1 MNNRMLMASIIPMG
15 LFASSGMAQDM
26 YTFKEHWLAAS
37 LRIETFYNCPVDRSE
52 SITSANVGASTFGE
66 NCWEGDSDEYVSE
79 MSPAAGS
86 VDPTPWASSAS
97 VSSVLYSNPWDRL
110 ASASSA
116 VGLGLSENSLI
127 STVSMNVSRYDS
139 GSHGCP
145 GCEPDGKG
153 QIAASWA
160 AAWASGCSGAID
172 TIRVTPK
179 LNSDSYSNTGYCN
192 TLLGDPGSVDE
203 PEPIA
208 TDLFMGFTA
217 TYLDS
222 SGDVISSETFQGVV
236 FVGEGRPT
244 YIGGHLFGVDTT
256 PPATTTTGARQ
267 WPLPPCPIDTVCFD
281 DDISYEHEFDLIL
294 PAGTYAV
301 EFNGESFTMEGEQN
315 DVNED
320 GAVNYWDRPLFAL
333 SMGKGVNDIGY
344 AMHADLDRN
353 GVVDA
358 SDAAILDASPCM
370 ADVNEDGVVDYFDL
384 NAYTALYNAADPG
397 ADLNGD
403 GAFNFFDF
411 SIFTS
416 LYNSGC

>member
-1 MNNRMLMASIIPMG
+1 MNNKALMATIIPMG
-15 LFASSGMAQDM
+15 LFVSSGMAQDM
-26 YTFKEHWLAAS
+26 FTFKEHWLGAS
-37 LRIETFYNCPVDRSE
+37 LRIETVYHCAVDRSN
-52 SITSANVGASTFGE
+52 SVTSANVGASTFGE

-97 VSSVLYSNPWDRL
+97 VSSVLYTSPSSRL
-110 ASASSA
+110 ASASSS
-116 VGLGLSENSLI
+116 VGLGLSANSLM
-127 STVSMNVSRYDS
+127 STISMNVSRYDS

-153 QIAASWA
+153 QVAASWA
-160 AAWASGCSGAID
+160 AAWASGCAGAID
-172 TIRVTPK
+172 TISVTTG
-179 LNSDSYSNTGYCN
+179 LNSESFSYSGYCN
-192 TLLGDPGSVDE
+192 VLLGAPGSVEE

-236 FVGEGRPT
+236 FVGEGTPT
-244 YIGGHLFGVDTT
+244 FIGGDLFGVNTT
-256 PPATTTTGARQ
+256 PPATTSTGVRQ
-267 WPLPPCPIDTVCFD
+267 WPLRPCLINTVCFD
-281 DDISYEHEFDLIL
+281 DDISYDYDFDLTL
-294 PAGTYAV
+294 PAGTYSV

-344 AMHADLDRN
+344 ALHADLDRN

-370 ADVNEDGVVDYFDL
+370 GDVNEDGLVDVADA
-384 NAYTALYNAADPG
+384 NAFIALYNAADAG

-403 GAFNFFDF
+403 GVFNFFDL

-416 LYNSGC
+416 LSGSGC